1 MLYFRGNIKSEELK
15 VCVLLM
21 LGVVL
26 IMADPWSKRIDL
38 SHATVS
44 SKVADAIMLFSSL
57 PAALFFSINKFLM
70 EGRIVRHLI
79 ILNATIMIISAILA
93 TIYDDASF
101 DRNPQS
107 GLFGWMNSS
116 NWFTSIV
123 VYGGLNTFWGN
134 TGYLLSMHFFSP
146 IVVMNAL
153 LLEPFFS

>member
-1 MLYFRGNIKSEELK
+1 
-15 VCVLLM
+15 
-21 LGVVL
+21 
-26 IMADPWSKRIDL
+26 MADPWSKRIDF

-44 SKVADAIMLFSSL
+44 SKVADAIMLFSSI

-70 EGRIVRHLI
+70 EGRIVRHLV
-79 ILNATIMIISAILA
+79 ILNVTVMIISAILA

-101 DRNPQS
+101 DRNPKT

-123 VYGGLNTFWGN
+123 IYGGLNTFWGN
-134 TGYLLSMHFFSP
+134 TGYILSMHFFSP